1 MTEQTR
7 VPSLNRR
14 QLLAATA
21 ATGVALTAGTATA
34 AESISDL
41 TDKPDLTG
49 KSVLITGCSSGFGN
63 LGAKLYAELG
73 AKVFATMRN
82 LPRAEGDALAKVA
95 KDNNLDITI
104 LELDVLSEDSV
115 NKAVAEAER
124 LNGRALDVVVNN
136 AGIGTGAPVEL
147 QDLETMQL
155 LFDTNVM
162 GYQRV
167 ARAALPKMRAQKS
180 GLIVNVSS
188 QLGRVMVPGMGFYS
202 STKFAVESMSEQLA
216 YELVPHGVDVT
227 IVQPGG
233 FPTKIW
239 ENGNQYTAPMLERA
253 DDERKAAY
261 QQLVDGALRNGG
273 GSTDPMDVPRGI
285 ALTIAMAQ
293 GRRPLRLP
301 VHPGPKPQQAINQ
314 VSAQTQIAMLG
325 NSPFGPWVK
334 DVNGRS

>member
-1 MTEQTR
+1 MPETSKL
-7 VPSLNRR
+7 PSLNRR
-14 QLLAATA
+14 QLLAASA
-21 ATGVALTAGTATA
+21 ATGAALTAGPASVAA
-34 AESISDL
+34 AES
-41 TDKPDLTG
+41 KPDLSG
-49 KSVLITGCSSGFGN
+49 KSILITGCSSGFGY
-63 LGAKLYAELG
+63 LGAIHYAERG

-82 LPRAEGDALAKVA
+82 LPRAEGDALAKA
-95 KDNNLDITI
+95 ASDQDLDITV
-104 LELDVLSEDSV
+104 LELDVLSDESV

-124 LNGRALDVVVNN
+124 LNGGALDVVINN

-147 QDLETMQL
+147 QDMEMMQL

-202 STKFAVESMSEQLA
+202 STKFAVESMSEQMA

-239 ENGNQYTAPMLERA
+239 ENGNRYSMEMLERA

-261 QQLVDGALRNGG
+261 QALVDGALRNGG
-273 GSTDPMDVPRGI
+273 GSTDPVDVPRAI
-285 ALTIAMAQ
+285 AAVIAKAP
-293 GRRPLRLP
+293 GKRPLRLP
-301 VHPGPKPQQAINQ
+301 VHPGRKPQLAINQ
-314 VSAQTQIAMLG
+314 VSAQTQVAMLG

-334 DVNGRS
+334 DVNGRT

>member
-1 MTEQTR
+1 MTEPTR
-7 VPSLNRR
+7 TMSLNRR

-21 ATGVALTAGTATA
+21 ATGVALSAGPATA
-34 AESISDL
+34 AEG
-41 TDKPDLTG
+41 KPDLTG

-63 LGAKLYAELG
+63 LGAVLYAGLG

-82 LPRAEGDALAKVA
+82 LPRAEGAALEKAA
-95 KDNNLDITI
+95 NAGGLDITL
-104 LELDVLSEDSV
+104 LELDVLSEESV
-115 NKAVAEAER
+115 NTAVAEAER
-124 LNGRALDVVVNN
+124 LNGGALDVIINN

-147 QDLETMQL
+147 QDLAMMQL

-167 ARAALPKMRAQKS
+167 ARAALPKMRAKKS
-180 GLIVNVSS
+180 GLIVNISS
-188 QLGRVMVPGMGFYS
+188 QLGRVMVPGIGLYS
-202 STKFAVESMSEQLA
+202 STKFAVEAMSEQMA

-239 ENGNQYTAPMLERA
+239 ENGNIYTLSMLERA

-261 QQLVDGALRNGG
+261 QALVEGALRNGG
-273 GSTDPMDVPRGI
+273 GSTDPEDVPRAI
-285 ALTIAMAQ
+285 AGVIAKAP
-293 GRRPLRLP
+293 GKRPLRLP
-301 VHPGPKPQQAINQ
+301 VHPGRKPQQGINE
-314 VSAQTQIAMLG
+314 VSAQTQVAMLG